1 MRSRVVRHPGRIY
14 ARTVRLVLV
23 SALLA
28 TASLA
33 ACSSGGTPGA
43 AGPPSAGAGR
53 GASSPAAAPAGAG
66 CGTDFTPRRLP
77 VWARTG
83 FTPPTQRVPY
93 VLGDGGDIVAILWA
107 DHDPLSAPPRAD
119 RNNKI
124 LWASPYGGTLR
135 IEATR
140 SGSDQTVVRTVPGGP
155 GPSIIDLP
163 APGCWSLDLTWGGHH
178 DHLRLGYAPA

>member
-1 MRSRVVRHPGRIY
+1 M
-14 ARTVRLVLV
+14 RLVLV

-33 ACSSGGTPGA
+33 GCSSGGTPEPGGA
-43 AGPPSAGAGR
+43 PSPGTSTAPGG
-53 GASSPAAAPAGAG
+53 SSAAAPAASG
-66 CGTDFTPRRLP
+66 CTTDFTPRRLP
-77 VWARTG
+77 TWARTG
-83 FTPPTQRVPY
+83 FTPPTQRIPY

-135 IEATR
+135 IAATR

-163 APGCWSLDLTWGGHH
+163 APGCWSFDLTWGGHH

>member
-1 MRSRVVRHPGRIY
+1 M
-14 ARTVRLVLV
+14 RLVLV

-28 TASLA
+28 TAGLA

-43 AGPPSAGAGR
+43 GGPSSGGGGSSGPPSAAAG
-53 GASSPAAAPAGAG
+53 AAAGG
-66 CGTDFTPRRLP
+66 CRTDFTPRRLP

-83 FTPPTQRVPY
+83 FSPPTQRVPY

-124 LWASPYGGTLR
+124 LWASPYPGTLR
-135 IEATR
+135 IEAVR
-140 SGSDQTVVRTVPGGP
+140 SGSAQRVVRTVQGGP

-163 APGCWSLDLTWGGHH
+163 APGCWSFDLSWGGHH
-178 DHLRLGYAPA
+178 DHLQLGYAPA